1 MGLTGAVAAAM
12 LALQA
17 GGGSHPLPRVL
28 LTTDLGPVLIELDA
42 ASAPVTACNFIRYAA
57 GGLYDGGSFFR
68 SVEGSIHVVQAATVH
83 GSDDPGFGPIA
94 LERTRETGL
103 SHVAGAVSMARDGP
117 DTATSS
123 FFVVT
128 RDSPSLDFGGAR
140 NPDGQGF
147 AVFGRVVQGL
157 ELFAQMQARPT
168 VDEQIQPPVALLSA
182 RLLDPAP
189 AFCS

>member
-1 MGLTGAVAAAM
+1 MGLTGAVAGAV

-28 LTTDLGPVLIELDA
+28 LTTDLGPVVIELDA
-42 ASAPVTACNFIRYAA
+42 ASAPGTACNFIRYAV

-68 SVEGSIHVVQAATVH
+68 SVEGPIHVVQAATVH

-94 LERTRETGL
+94 LERTRDTGL
-103 SHVAGAVSMARDGP
+103 SHVAGAVSMARNGP

-128 RDSPSLDFGGAR
+128 RDSPSLDFAGAR

-157 ELFAQMQARPT
+157 ELFAQMQDRPT
-168 VDEQIQPPVALLSA
+168 VDEQLQPPVALLSA

>member
-1 MGLTGAVAAAM
+1 MGLTGAVAGAM
-12 LALQA
+12 LVLQA
-17 GGGSHPLPRVL
+17 GSGSHPLPRVL
-28 LTTDLGPVLIELDA
+28 LTTDIGPVVIELDA

-57 GGLYDGGSFFR
+57 AGRYDGGSFFR
-68 SVEGSIHVVQAATVH
+68 SVEGPIHVVQAATVE
-83 GSDDPGFGPIA
+83 GSDDPGFGPIP
-94 LERTRETGL
+94 LERTRDTGL
-103 SHVAGAVSMARDGP
+103 SHVAGAVSMARNGP

-157 ELFAQMQARPT
+157 DLFARMQARPT
-168 VDEQIQPPVALLSA
+168 VEEQIQPPVALVSV
-182 RLLDPAP
+182 RLLDPVP
-189 AFCS
+189 AICA